1 MLRNGRTI
9 VSKLLG
15 GFAASAIFALYLIA
29 SFEVDGELFLYFPAL
44 FIVFA
49 VVLFVAFPISLLTD
63 KVAASSANGIL
74 AFLIYVLLG
83 AAAYGAAV
91 FALRINAGLAG
102 YGLALHYL
110 FCALD
115 YVFSRLE
122 RKKLL
127 GL

>member
-15 GFAASAIFALYLIA
+15 GFAASAVFALYLIA
-29 SFEVDGELFLYFPAL
+29 SIDIDGELFLYFPAF

-63 KVAASSANGIL
+63 KVAAASINGIS
-74 AFLIYVLLG
+74 AFLIYVVLG
-83 AAAYGAAV
+83 AVAYGAAV
-91 FALRINAGLAG
+91 FALRINAGMAG
-102 YGLALHYL
+102 YGLALQYL

-122 RKKLL
+122 RKKQL